1 MLLILEIGLTVAA
14 WRKGWRAWALVPL
27 GGVLGMGF
35 LIGVA
40 VGASGG
46 TIEHVFP
53 LVLLL
58 DLACVGVL
66 IRLAV
71 RGPRQAES
79 LGTPETSE
87 TAVSARM

>member
-1 MLLILEIGLTVAA
+1 MLLILEIGLAVAA

-27 GGVLGMGF
+27 GVVAGVAF

-46 TIEHVFP
+46 TAEHVTP
-53 LVLLL
+53 LFLLL

-71 RGPRQAES
+71 RGPRQASS
-79 LGTPETSE
+79 LGLPEASG

>member
-1 MLLILEIGLTVAA
+1 MLLILEIVLTVAA
-14 WRKGWRAWALVPL
+14 WRKGWRAWALMPL
-27 GGVLGMGF
+27 GVGMSVAF

-40 VGASGG
+40 IGASGG
-46 TIEHVFP
+46 TAEHVTP
-53 LVLLL
+53 LFLLL

-71 RGPRQAES
+71 RGPQQAPS
-79 LGTPETSE
+79 LGIPETRE